1 MSADRQSPP
10 KTSQDPAPAST
21 PPYPHARTRD
31 LPVILA
37 SASPRRRELLAR
49 VGIPLEIR
57 ATDIPEV
64 GPADGIPGLEVSRI
78 NARRKAEAIAH
89 QLQTEARSGQDSS
102 PAHGRL
108 ILAADTE
115 VVLDGQ
121 ALGKPASPEEAFAM
135 LRRLSGRT
143 HTVITAFALFRSG
156 GSDSHVA
163 GDGSGYHSG
172 DGAEEGSAD
181 GSGNGITREVT
192 TEVCFKAL
200 SDDEIRGYIATQ
212 EPFDKAGGYGIQGIG
227 AFLVREIRGSYT
239 NVVGLPLVE
248 VLEAL
253 AALGG
258 PLPFERL

>member
-1 MSADRQSPP
+1 MSADRLPPP
-10 KTSQDPAPAST
+10 KTSLDPAPAST
-21 PPYPHARTRD
+21 PAYPRARTRE
-31 LPVILA
+31 LPLILA

-64 GPADGIPGLEVSRI
+64 GPADGFPGLEVSRI
-78 NARRKAEAIAH
+78 NARRKAEAIAL
-89 QLQTEARSGQDSS
+89 QLQADATSGQSS
-102 PAHGRL
+102 ASPLGRL

-121 ALGKPASPEEAFAM
+121 ALGKPGTPEEAFHM
-135 LRRLSGRT
+135 LKRLSGRT

-156 GSDSHVA
+156 TGK
-163 GDGSGYHSG
+163 
-172 DGAEEGSAD
+172 
-181 GSGNGITREVT
+181 GITREVT

-248 VLEAL
+248 VLDAL
-253 AALGG
+253 AELGG
-258 PLPFERL
+258 PLPFEPL